1 MALDLVSIDS
11 TTEPINV
18 FEVRVQARLST
29 DNADG
34 EDDLLQTFASAAR
47 QRAEIGTRRQ
57 LIGPAHYALR
67 LNAFPCE
74 PWIELPRPPLVEVES
89 VSYVDVGGTTRT
101 LVEGTDYLVDAP
113 VGEKPRRGRVAL
125 LAGVTW
131 PVTAD
136 QINAVMVRFTAGYNK
151 PSDVPA
157 ILRAAM
163 LRDAATLYEGREN
176 VVTGTIVATLPG
188 GSLDVYLAYR
198 SLPTQ
203 RLTGYTE

>member
-18 FEVRVQARLST
+18 FEVRMQARLST

-47 QRAEIGTRRQ
+47 QRAETGTRRQ
-57 LIGPAHYALR
+57 LIGPVHYALR
-67 LNAFPCE
+67 LDAFPCE
-74 PWIELPRPPLVEVES
+74 PWIELPRPPLVEIES
-89 VSYVDVGGTTRT
+89 VSYVDVGGVTRT

-113 VGEKPRRGRVAL
+113 AGEKPRRGRVAL
-125 LAGVTW
+125 LAGGAW

-136 QINAVMVRFTAGYNK
+136 QINAVTVLFVAGYAR

-157 ILRAAM
+157 ILRVAM
-163 LRDAATLYEGREN
+163 LRDAATLYEDRE
-176 VVTGTIVATLPG
+176 TVAKDVSVAPLPG
-188 GSLDVYLAYR
+188 GSSDVYLAYR

-203 RLTGYTE
+203 RLAGYTE